1 MRPGVWGVIPE
12 ESGESMQVLWVSH
25 AVPYPPKAGFL
36 LRAYHLLKG
45 VANRHEV
52 DLVAFVQEPW
62 LKTIYGDV
70 EKGLAEARREL
81 GALCRSVHF
90 IPIRSMQGRFARH
103 RTALRA
109 LLTGRSY
116 TTTWLD
122 QPDALQLIAE
132 LTRKHRYDLAHFDTI
147 GLAPLA
153 RAIPDQVATLG
164 HHNIESHLF
173 TRRSQTERSSF
184 QRWYFAREG
193 RLLRA
198 AEKAAATR
206 FHTHLTCSDLDSERL
221 REIEA
226 GVRIECVPNGVDC
239 DYFSPGA
246 GSPGAGSPGAGSPD
260 RQPEMPNSFTFIGTL
275 NWHPNSDA
283 MMFFLRDVWPQL
295 RREIPDA
302 TLDIVGANAPAEL
315 VELAAR
321 SPGARMHGFVP
332 DVRPYLARASVFVC
346 PIMDG
351 GGTKLKVL
359 DAFSSGKAVLA
370 HPIGLE
376 GIDATP
382 GVDVEVAS
390 TPAEFIARAK
400 VLFADPGYRARL
412 GARARELAMAKYS
425 FAAIAANL
433 AAIMERAAAD
443 KAR

>member
-1 MRPGVWGVIPE
+1 
-12 ESGESMQVLWVSH
+12 MQVLWISH

-45 VANRHEV
+45 VAARHEV
-52 DLVAFVQEPW
+52 DLVAFVQEAW

-70 EKGLAEARREL
+70 ARGLEEARREL
-81 GALCRSVHF
+81 RESCRSVHF
-90 IPIRSMQGRFARH
+90 LPIRSLQGPYARH

-109 LLTGRSY
+109 LLSGRSY
-116 TTTWLD
+116 TSTWLD
-122 QPDALQLIAE
+122 QPDAHSLLAD
-132 LTRKHRYDLAHFDTI
+132 LAGRHRYDLAHFDTI

-153 RAIPDQVATLG
+153 RAVPDQVATLG

-173 TRRSQTERSSF
+173 TRRSQTERGRF
-184 QRWYFAREG
+184 QKWYFAREG
-193 RLLRA
+193 RLLRQAERA
-198 AEKAAATR
+198 AVSR
-206 FHTHLTCSDLDSERL
+206 FARHITCSDLDSERL
-221 REIEA
+221 RDIDPA
-226 GVRIECVPNGVDC
+226 VRIACIPNGVDC
-239 DYFSPGA
+239 DYFVPQSSG
-246 GSPGAGSPGAGSPD
+246 
-260 RQPEMPNSFTFIGTL
+260 QEKPNSFAFIGTM

-302 TLDIVGANAPAEL
+302 TIDIVGANPPAAL
-315 VELAAR
+315 TELASR
-321 SPGARMHGFVP
+321 SPGATLHGFVP
-332 DVRPYLARASVFVC
+332 DVRPYLARASVFIC

-370 HPIGLE
+370 HPIALE

-390 TPAEFIARAK
+390 TPAEFIARARQ
-400 VLFADPGYRARL
+400 LFSDPARRASL
-412 GARARELAMAKYS
+412 GARARELAQHKYS

-433 AAIMERAAAD
+433 AAVMEQVAGERSP
-443 KAR
+443 

>member
-1 MRPGVWGVIPE
+1 
-12 ESGESMQVLWVSH
+12 MQVLWVSH

-70 EKGLAEARREL
+70 DRGLEEARREL
-81 GALCRSVHF
+81 GSLCRSVHF
-90 IPIRSMQGRFARH
+90 LPIRSMQGRYARH

-122 QPDALQLIAE
+122 QPDAIELIAS
-132 LTRKHRYDLAHFDTI
+132 LTRKHRHDLAHFDTI

-173 TRRSQTERSSF
+173 TRRSQTERGAF

-193 RLLRA
+193 RLLRE
-198 AEKAAATR
+198 AERAAATR
-206 FHTHLTCSDLDSERL
+206 FHTHFTCSELDSERL
-221 REIEA
+221 REIDA

-239 DYFSPGA
+239 DYFAPGA
-246 GSPGAGSPGAGSPD
+246 GNPGNE
-260 RQPEMPNSFTFIGTL
+260 PETPNSFAFIGTL

-302 TLDIVGANAPAEL
+302 TLDIVGANAPAAL

-332 DVRPYLARASVFVC
+332 DVRPYLARAAVFVC

-359 DAFSSGKAVLA
+359 DAFSSCKAVLA

-390 TPAEFIARAK
+390 TPAEFIAGAK
-400 VLFADPGYRARL
+400 RLFADPGHRARL
-412 GARARELAMAKYS
+412 GARARELALSRYS

-433 AAIMERAAAD
+433 ATLMERAAAG
-443 KAR
+443 KSG

>member
-1 MRPGVWGVIPE
+1 
-12 ESGESMQVLWVSH
+12 MQVLWISH

-45 VANRHEV
+45 VAARHEV
-52 DLVAFVQEPW
+52 DLVAFVQEAW

-70 EKGLAEARREL
+70 ALGLEEARREL
-81 GALCRSVHF
+81 RDSCRSVHF
-90 IPIRSMQGRFARH
+90 LPIRSLQGPYARH

-116 TTTWLD
+116 TSTWLD
-122 QPDALQLIAE
+122 QPDAHALIAD
-132 LTRKHRYDLAHFDTI
+132 LAGRHRYDLAHFDTI

-153 RAIPDQVATLG
+153 RAVPDQVATLG

-173 TRRSQTERSSF
+173 TRRSQTERGRF
-184 QRWYFAREG
+184 QKWYFAREG
-193 RLLRA
+193 RLLQQAERA
-198 AEKAAATR
+198 AVSR
-206 FHTHLTCSDLDSERL
+206 FARHITCSDLDSERL
-221 REIEA
+221 RDIDSS
-226 GVRIECVPNGVDC
+226 VRIDCIPNGVDC
-239 DYFSPGA
+239 DYFVP
-246 GSPGAGSPGAGSPD
+246 
-260 RQPEMPNSFTFIGTL
+260 QPRDQEKPNSFTFIGTM

-302 TLDIVGANAPAEL
+302 TIDIVGANAPAAL
-315 VELAAR
+315 TELAAR
-321 SPGARMHGFVP
+321 SPGATLHGFVP
-332 DVRPYLARASVFVC
+332 DVRPYLARASVFIC

-370 HPIGLE
+370 HPIALE

-390 TPAEFIARAK
+390 TPAEFIARARQ
-400 VLFADPGYRARL
+400 LFGDPAQRASL
-412 GARARELAMAKYS
+412 GARARELAERKYS

-433 AAIMERAAAD
+433 AAVMEQVAGERP
-443 KAR
+443 R